1 MATNGAMV
9 TPPKWTT
16 QEIALHFFDFTKRS
30 ITLGRKGLVDLGRCY
45 LYQLSVILRFFVV
58 LCGFDPHINQI
69 HTKRRG
75 AFARFCQRP
84 GRTMTRHGFPAGW
97 IENTRTV
104 CPGRVKKK
112 HPRQTMYSSLAIVG
126 CNDLFFYGEQGRM
139 FFAQIALSRTE
150 RHPFCKT
157 GGDRDRC
164 RSPLQGE
171 ERWMGVF
178 VQNRGGLL

>member
-75 AFARFCQRP
+75 AVSSRGCVGIARNDS
-84 GRTMTRHGFPAGW
+84 AA
-97 IENTRTV
+97 
-104 CPGRVKKK
+104 
-112 HPRQTMYSSLAIVG
+112 SSVRWQA
-126 CNDLFFYGEQGRM
+126 
-139 FFAQIALSRTE
+139 ALRGVAAEESR
-150 RHPFCKT
+150 
-157 GGDRDRC
+157 
-164 RSPLQGE
+164 
-171 ERWMGVF
+171 
-178 VQNRGGLL
+178 